1 MVISFRCVEV
11 KGDARVS
18 DRRGKDRKSRG
29 QDEMAKDGWEVI
41 STSIYLGGT
50 ALTRDSSVMYI
61 TFGREV

>member
-1 MVISFRCVEV
+1 
-11 KGDARVS
+11 
-18 DRRGKDRKSRG
+18 
-29 QDEMAKDGWEVI
+29 MAKDGWEVI